1 MNIGGA
7 LCLWGLKT
15 MSKTFAGLSLDRARI
30 MGIVN
35 ATPDSFSDGGEAFA
49 FDDAVARGLQMLND
63 GADIID
69 VGGESTRPGAAPLT
83 REDEIART
91 VPVIKRLVREGA
103 LVSIDTRHADVMRAA
118 VDAGAS
124 IINDV
129 SALTG
134 EGAMDAASQCGASIV
149 LMHMQGEPG
158 TMQANPTYNDAPAEV
173 LAFLNDRVQAC
184 VDAGIARTRIAV
196 DPGIGF
202 GKTVDHN
209 LQIINRLDMYDAL
222 DVPVL
227 LGVSRKSFIGA
238 LADVPDAQKRLP
250 GSIAAAL
257 AGVAKGAKILRVH
270 DVAETVQAL
279 KVWSAIQDV

>member
-1 MNIGGA
+1 
-7 LCLWGLKT
+7 

-49 FDDAVARGLQMLND
+49 FDDAVARGLQMMAD

-83 REDEIART
+83 REVEISRT

-118 VDAGAS
+118 VNAGAN

-134 EGAMDAASQCGASIV
+134 EGALDAAAQSGASIV

-158 TMQANPTYNDAPAEV
+158 TMQANPSYDDAPAEV
-173 LAFLNDRVQAC
+173 LSYLKDRVQAC

-209 LQIINRLDMYDAL
+209 LQILNRLDLYDAL

-238 LADVPDAQKRLP
+238 IADVPDAQKRLP

-257 AGVAKGAKILRVH
+257 ASVAKGAKIVRVH

>member
-1 MNIGGA
+1 
-7 LCLWGLKT
+7 
-15 MSKTFAGLSLDRARI
+15 MSKTFARLTLDRTRI

-49 FDDAVARGLQMLND
+49 FDDAVARGLRMLKD

-69 VGGESTRPGAAPLT
+69 VGGESTRPGALALS
-83 REDEIART
+83 REAEISRT
-91 VPVIKRLVREGA
+91 VPVIERLVREGA
-103 LVSIDTRHADVMRAA
+103 VVSIDTRHADVMRAA
-118 VDAGAS
+118 LDAGAS

-134 EGAMDAASQCGASIV
+134 EGALDVAARSNASIV

-158 TMQANPTYNDAPAEV
+158 TMQASPTYKDAPAEV
-173 LAFLNDRVQAC
+173 LAYLSDRVQAC
-184 VDAGIARTRIAV
+184 VDAGIVRTRIAV

-209 LQIINRLDMYDAL
+209 LQILNRLELYEAL

-227 LGVSRKSFIGA
+227 LGVSRKSFIGVI
-238 LADVPDAQKRLP
+238 ADEPDAQKRLP
-250 GSIAAAL
+250 GSVAAAL
-257 AGVAKGAKILRVH
+257 AGVAKGAKIVRVH
-270 DVAETVQAL
+270 DVAQTVQAL
-279 KVWSAIQDV
+279 KVWQAIQDG

>member
-1 MNIGGA
+1 M
-7 LCLWGLKT
+7 
-15 MSKTFAGLSLDRARI
+15 KTFAGKPLAHPLV

-49 FDDAVARGLQMLND
+49 FSDALARAMGMLEN

-69 VGGESTRPGAAPLT
+69 VGGESTRPGAAPVSS
-83 REDEIART
+83 EDEIART
-91 VPVIKRLVREGA
+91 VPVIERLAGEGA
-103 LVSIDTRHADVMRAA
+103 CVSIDTRHAEVMQAA
-118 VDAGAS
+118 LDAGAS

-129 SALTG
+129 SALSG
-134 EGAMDAASQCGASIV
+134 EGSMAVAAGSSADVV

-158 TMQANPTYNDAPAEV
+158 TMQADPTYADAPGEV
-173 LAFLNDRVQAC
+173 LAYLNERVAAC
-184 VDAGIARTRIAV
+184 EAAGIDRARIAV

-209 LQIINRLDMYDAL
+209 VQILAHLDLYRD
-222 DVPVL
+222 
-227 LGVSRKSFIGA
+227 LGVALMLGASRKSFIGA
-238 LADVPDAQKRLP
+238 LTGEADPQRRVP

-257 AGVAKGAKILRVH
+257 AGVAQGANILRVH

-279 KVWSAIQDV
+279 KVWRAIQNT

>member
-1 MNIGGA
+1 
-7 LCLWGLKT
+7 
-15 MSKTFAGLSLDRARI
+15 MSKTFAGLTLDRARV

-69 VGGESTRPGAAPLT
+69 VGGESTRPGALPLS
-83 REDEIART
+83 RKQEIART
-91 VPVIKRLVREGA
+91 VPVIERLVREGA
-103 LVSIDTRHADVMRAA
+103 VVSIDTRHADVMRAA

-134 EGAMDAASQCGASIV
+134 EGALDAAAQSGAAIV

-158 TMQANPTYNDAPAEV
+158 TMQANPTYDDAPAEV
-173 LAFLNDRVQAC
+173 LAFLKDRVQAC

-209 LQIINRLDMYDAL
+209 LQIINRLDLYDAL

-238 LADVPDAQKRLP
+238 IVDEPDAQQRGP

-257 AGVAKGAKILRVH
+257 AGVAKGAKIVRVH

-279 KVWSAIQDV
+279 KVWSAIQDA